1 MKTLNWGGS
10 NMIQVKSKWLAS
22 VVATILGFA
31 AVVAQAEAEMK
42 PFILGSTSGGVVA
55 DKVADVKKSLQDNG
69 FEIAGDYSPY
79 ETAHIIVVTNGALKK
94 AAASHDR
101 AGYVAAQRVS
111 ITKVGDQVQVSYTN
125 PPYMAA
131 AYHVESDLSGVSNAL
146 KAALG
151 AIKEYGPEDGMTVDD
166 LNGYHYTF
174 GMEYFDEPYELA
186 SYSSHKDAIAAI
198 EKGLAAGAGDTAKV
212 YRIDIPGTKQTIFGV
227 GMAASANGNKYMDDD
242 FIMTEID
249 FKETRSTAHLPY
261 EVLVN
266 GGDVEAL
273 HARFRIAMNFP
284 DLSMMGSHSF
294 MNIMPSPDAIRDA
307 LTKAVGGNV
316 SDDW

>member
-1 MKTLNWGGS
+1 
-10 NMIQVKSKWLAS
+10 MIQVQSKWLAS
-22 VVATILGFA
+22 VAATVLGLA

-42 PFILGSTSGGVVA
+42 PFTLGSTSGGEVA
-55 DKVADVKKSLQDNG
+55 DKVADVKKALQDNG

-79 ETAHIIVVTNGALKK
+79 ETAHIIVVTNSTLKK
-94 AAASHDR
+94 AAGTHDR
-101 AGYVAAQRVS
+101 GGYVAGQRVS

-125 PPYMAA
+125 PEYMGA
-131 AYHVESDLSGVSNAL
+131 AYHIKDSLASVSASL
-146 KAALG
+146 KKALG
-151 AIKEYGPEDGMTVDD
+151 AIKQYGPEDGMTADD

-186 SYSSHKDAIAAI
+186 SYGSHKEAVAAV
-198 EKGLAAGAGDTAKV
+198 EKGLAAGAGGTAKV
-212 YRIDIPGTKQTIFGV
+212 YRIDIPGTKQTVFGV
-227 GMAASANGNKYMDDD
+227 GMRAGDGGNKYMDET

-266 GGDVEAL
+266 GGDIEAL

-284 DLSMMGSHSF
+284 DLSMMGDNSF
-294 MNIMPSPDAIRDA
+294 MNIMPSPDAIKEA
-307 LTKAVGGNV
+307 LTKAAGGSV
-316 SDDW
+316 KEDW

>member
-1 MKTLNWGGS
+1 
-10 NMIQVKSKWLAS
+10 MIQVKSKWLAS
-22 VVATILGFA
+22 VVATVLGFA

-42 PFILGSTSGGVVA
+42 PFILGSTSGGAVA

-79 ETAHIIVVTNGALKK
+79 DTAHIIVVTNGALKK
-94 AAASHDR
+94 AAASHER
-101 AGYVAAQRVS
+101 AGYVAVQRVS
-111 ITKVGDQVQVSYTN
+111 ITKVGDQVQVAYTN

-131 AYHVESDLSGVSNAL
+131 AYQVEDSLAGVASSL
-146 KAALG
+146 KSALG
-151 AIKEYGPEDGMTVDD
+151 AIKEYGPEDGLTADD

-186 SYSSHKDAIAAI
+186 SYGSHKEAVAAV
-198 EKGLAAGAGDTAKV
+198 EKGLAAGSGGTAKI

-227 GMAASANGNKYMDDD
+227 GLTAGESGNKYMDDN

-266 GGDVEAL
+266 GGDIEAL

-284 DLSMMGSHSF
+284 DLSMMGSNSF
-294 MNIMPSPDAIRDA
+294 MNIMPSPDAIEEA
-307 LTKAVGGNV
+307 LTKAAGGKTGG
-316 SDDW
+316 W

>member
-1 MKTLNWGGS
+1 
-10 NMIQVKSKWLAS
+10 MIQVKSKWLAS
-22 VVATILGFA
+22 VAATILGFA

-42 PFILGSTSGGVVA
+42 PFILGSSSGGAIA

-79 ETAHIIVVTNGALKK
+79 ETAHIIVVTNGDLKN

-125 PPYMAA
+125 PVYMAA
-131 AYHVESDLSGVSNAL
+131 AYQVESDLTGVSNAL
-146 KAALG
+146 KKSLG
-151 AIKEYGPEDGMTVDD
+151 AIKEYGPENGLTAGD
-166 LNGYHYTF
+166 LNSYHYTF

-186 SYSSHKDAIAAI
+186 SYSSHKEAVAAV
-198 EKGLAAGAGDTAKV
+198 EKGLAAGAGNTAKV
-212 YRIDIPGTKQTIFGV
+212 YRIDIPGTKQTVFGV
-227 GMAASANGNKYMDDD
+227 GMKAGDSGNKYMDDN
-242 FIMTEID
+242 FIMSEID

-284 DLSMMGSHSF
+284 DLSMMGANSF
-294 MNIMPSPDAIRDA
+294 MNIMPSPDAIKEA
-307 LTKAVGGNV
+307 LTKAAGGKLD
-316 SDDW
+316 SDF

>member
-1 MKTLNWGGS
+1 
-10 NMIQVKSKWLAS
+10 MIQIKSKWLAS
-22 VVATILGFA
+22 VAATVLGFA

-42 PFILGSTSGGVVA
+42 PFILGSTSGGTVA

-94 AAASHDR
+94 AAASHER
-101 AGYVAAQRVS
+101 AGYIAVQRVS
-111 ITKVGDQVQVSYTN
+111 ITKVGDQVQVAYTN

-131 AYHVESDLSGVSNAL
+131 AYQVEDNLSGVASAL
-146 KAALG
+146 KSALG
-151 AIKEYGPEDGMTVDD
+151 AIKEYGPGEGLTADD
-166 LNGYHYTF
+166 LSSYHYTF

-186 SYSSHKDAIAAI
+186 SYDSHKDAVAAV
-198 EKGLAAGAGDTAKV
+198 EKGLAAGAGGTTKI
-212 YRIDIPGTKQTIFGV
+212 YRIDIPGTKQTVFGV
-227 GMAASANGNKYMDDD
+227 GLSAGEGGNKYMDDT

-266 GGDVEAL
+266 GGDIEAL

-284 DLSMMGSHSF
+284 DLSMMGDHSF
-294 MNIMPSPDAIRDA
+294 MNIMPSPDAIQEA
-307 LTKAVGGNV
+307 LTKAAGG
-316 SDDW
+316 STGGW

>member
-1 MKTLNWGGS
+1 
-10 NMIQVKSKWLAS
+10 MIQVKSKWLAS
-22 VVATILGFA
+22 VAATILGLA

-42 PFILGSTSGGVVA
+42 PFILGSTSGGAVT

-79 ETAHIIVVTNGALKK
+79 STAHIIVVTSGDLKK
-94 AAASHDR
+94 AAASHER
-101 AGYVAAQRVS
+101 GGYVAAQRVS

-125 PPYMAA
+125 PAYMAA
-131 AYHVESDLSGVSNAL
+131 AYQVKTNMNGVSNAL
-146 KAALG
+146 KKALG
-151 AIKEYGPEDGMTVDD
+151 AVKEYGPENGLTADD
-166 LNGYHYTF
+166 LDSYHYTF

-186 SYSSHKDAIAAI
+186 SYSSHNEAVAEV
-198 EKGLAAGAGDTAKV
+198 EKGLASGAGGTAKV
-212 YRIDIPGTKQTIFGV
+212 YRIDIPGTKQTVFGV
-227 GMAASANGNKYMDDD
+227 GLAAGSDGNKYMDDN

-266 GGDVEAL
+266 GGDIEAL

-284 DLSMMGSHSF
+284 DLSMMGSNSF
-294 MNIMPSPDAIRDA
+294 MNIMPSPDAIKEA
-307 LTKAVGGNV
+307 LTKAAGGDV
-316 SDDW
+316 DEDF

>member
-1 MKTLNWGGS
+1 MK
-10 NMIQVKSKWLAS
+10 QVKSKWLAS
-22 VVATILGFA
+22 VAAILLGFA

-42 PFILGSTSGGVVA
+42 PFVLGSSSGGSVA
-55 DKVADVKKSLQDNG
+55 DKVDDVKKSLQDNG

-79 ETAHIIVVTNGALKK
+79 ETAHIIVVTNGNLKK

-125 PPYMAA
+125 PVYMAA
-131 AYHVESDLSGVSNAL
+131 AYQVEADLSGVSNAL
-146 KAALG
+146 KKSLG
-151 AIKEYGPEDGMTVDD
+151 AIKEYGPENGLTAGD
-166 LNGYHYTF
+166 LNSYHYTF

-186 SYSSHKDAIAAI
+186 SYSSHKDAVAAV
-198 EKGLAAGAGDTAKV
+198 EKGLAAGAGNTAKV
-212 YRIDIPGTKQTIFGV
+212 YRIDIPGTEQTVFGV
-227 GMAASANGNKYMDDD
+227 GMSAGNSGNKYMDDN
-242 FIMTEID
+242 FIMNEID

-284 DLSMMGSHSF
+284 DLSMMGANSF
-294 MNIMPSPDAIRDA
+294 MNIMPSPDAIKEA
-307 LTKAVGGNV
+307 LTKAVGGKV
-316 SDDW
+316 ESDF